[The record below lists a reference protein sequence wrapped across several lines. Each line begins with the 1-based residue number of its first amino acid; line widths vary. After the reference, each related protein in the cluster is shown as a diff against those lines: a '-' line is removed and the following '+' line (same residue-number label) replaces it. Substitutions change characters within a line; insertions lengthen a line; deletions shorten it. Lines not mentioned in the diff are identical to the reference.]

1 MDLGLRGCAAI
12 VGGSSSGMGR
22 ATARV
27 LAAEGCNVAL
37 FARRSA
43 LLDELADELQ
53 SQRDV
58 RAVALPA
65 DSTEDAALRSVVD
78 RTLEAFGRIDIVVNN
93 TGGPPAGRFGD
104 FDDAGWQA
112 AYELTF
118 LSALRLTR
126 YALPALRESGRG
138 RVVNITSSA
147 VKEPLDGLMLSNA
160 LRPGVI
166 GWAKTLSKEEGPN
179 GITVNSIAPGSIDT
193 DRLGILYGE
202 GPDAEEAR
210 RRDAQSVPLRRFG
223 QPEEIAAVVAFLCS
237 MQASYISGVTLLVDG
252 GSAQGLLS

>member
-1 MDLGLRGCAAI
+1 
-12 VGGSSSGMGR
+12 MGR
-22 ATARV
+22 ATARA
-27 LAAEGCNVAL
+27 LAAEGCDVAL
-37 FARRSA
+37 IARRST
-43 LLDELADELQ
+43 LLDEVAGEIQ
-53 SQRDV
+53 SQGQA
-58 RAVALPA
+58 RALALPA
-65 DSTEDAALRSVVD
+65 DSTDDVAIRSMVD
-78 RTLEAFGRIDIVVNN
+78 RTLEAFGRIDVVVNN
-93 TGGPPAGRFGD
+93 TGGPPAGGFGD

-118 LSALRLTR
+118 LSAIRLTR
-126 YALPALRESGRG
+126 YALPALRKSGRG

-147 VKEPLDGLMLSNA
+147 VKEPLEGLVLSNA

-193 DRLGILYGE
+193 DRLRTLYGE
-202 GPDAEEAR
+202 GPEAEEAR
-210 RRDAQSVPLRRFG
+210 RRDAQLVPLRRFG
-223 QPEEIAAVVAFLCS
+223 QPEEIAAAVAFLCS